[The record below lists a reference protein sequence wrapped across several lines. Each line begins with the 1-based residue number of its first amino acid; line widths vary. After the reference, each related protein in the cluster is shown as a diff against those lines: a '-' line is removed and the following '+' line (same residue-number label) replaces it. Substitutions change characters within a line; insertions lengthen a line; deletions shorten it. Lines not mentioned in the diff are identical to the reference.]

1 MEKCGRAD
9 GKTQDIV
16 HEKTGKGAGR
26 KRQKIFKKCLTHTAV
41 LLYDNQAPARAQS
54 AMMREIAQK

>member
-1 MEKCGRAD
+1 MKRPEKGPEEND
-9 GKTQDIV
+9 K
-16 HEKTGKGAGR
+16 
-26 KRQKIFKKCLTHTAV
+26 KIFKKCLTHTAG

>member
-16 HEKTGKGAGR
+16 HEKNMK
-26 KRQKIFKKCLTHTAV
+26 KIVKKFEKI
-41 LLYDNQAPARAQS
+41 P
-54 AMMREIAQK
+54 